1 MNDEMDI
8 FWDMKIPMRDGVD
21 LSSDIYGLCKAK
33 KKPAILLRTPYGKT
47 TDPIVS
53 TGKFFASR
61 GYVFISCDVRG
72 RGDSDGIFEPY
83 RSEGKDGFDAI
94 QWIAKQP
101 WSDGSVATWGASYS
115 GRIQWYTAVLQPP
128 ALKAMISVVPP
139 SDPFVEDPTGVASPL
154 NVSWEFLVSGKAL
167 QNTKPVDW
175 QKVYR
180 HLPMREMD
188 LLTGRKIPHWHKRLD
203 HQKIDSYTKDISY
216 QDKFDRVK
224 VPVLHVSGWYDD
236 EQIGTPLN
244 FSAMS
249 RHSEVKVAKNQ
260 FMIMGP
266 WGHAVNTSRVIGE
279 FDFGPNA
286 LIDLL
291 DVEARWLDFYL
302 KASRKDFPFE
312 KKAKIFIM
320 GSNEWTEI
328 NAWPPENASE
338 YKLYLSSNGNAN
350 GRFGDGKLQ
359 LHKPSYEDGKDTYTY
374 DPENPVPFIADQ
386 NYAQIGGPDDYS
398 SVERR
403 DDVLVYTTDALD
415 EPLTIIGPVKLNL
428 SVSTSATDTDFTAK
442 LLTVLPD
449 LRAIRLCDGIVRM
462 RYRNGMKSAVKTV
475 PGKVYQVSIDMWN
488 TSYRFARGE
497 RIRLEV
503 SSSAFPKF
511 ARNLNFEGDQ
521 TNSTR
526 TAKANQTIFHGKDK
540 QSFLSIYAVRTRS
553 PKDR

>member
-1 MNDEMDI
+1 MNEEI
-8 FWDMKIPMRDGVD
+8 NILWDKKIPIRDGIN
-21 LSSDIYGLCKAK
+21 LSADIYGLSDESKR
-33 KKPAILLRTPYGKT
+33 PSILLRTPYGKT

-53 TGKFFASR
+53 TGKFFAAR
-61 GYVFISCDVRG
+61 GYIFISCDVRG
-72 RGDSDGIFEPY
+72 RGDSDGTFEPY
-83 RSEGKDGFDAI
+83 RFEGKDGFDVI
-94 QWIAKQP
+94 QWISKQP
-101 WSDGSVATWGASYS
+101 WSNGSVATWGASYS

-154 NVSWEFLVSGKAL
+154 NVSWEFLVSGRSL

-188 LLTGRKIPHWHKRLD
+188 QLTGRKIPHWHTRLD
-203 HQKIDSYTKDISY
+203 HQKIDSYTKEISY
-216 QDKFDRVK
+216 QDKFERVM

-249 RHSEVKVAKNQ
+249 KHSEKKVAENQ
-260 FMIMGP
+260 YMIMGP

-279 FDFGPNA
+279 FDFGPTA

-291 DVEARWLDFYL
+291 DIEARWLDRYL
-302 KASRKDFPFE
+302 KVSKRDFPFD

-320 GSNEWTEI
+320 GSNEWAEV
-328 NAWPPENASE
+328 NAWPPENTTE
-338 YKLYLSSNGNAN
+338 YKLYLSSGGKAN
-350 GRFGDGKLQ
+350 SRFGDGKLQ
-359 LHKPSYEDGKDTYTY
+359 PVKPDYEERVDSYTY

-415 EPLTIIGPVKLNL
+415 DPITIIGPVKLSLN
-428 SVSTSATDTDFTAK
+428 VSTSATDTDFTAK
-442 LLTVLPD
+442 LLAVLPD
-449 LRAIRLCDGIVRM
+449 LRSIRLCDGIVRM
-462 RYRNGMKSAVKTV
+462 RYRGGMNSAVKTV
-475 PGKVYQVSIDMWN
+475 PGKIYQVSVDMWN
-488 TSYRFARGE
+488 TSYRFTKGE

-511 ARNLNFEGDQ
+511 ARNLNFDGDQ
-521 TNSTR
+521 TGSKKMI
-526 TAKANQTIFHGKDK
+526 KADQSILHGSSK
-540 QSFLSIYAVRTRS
+540 QSFLSLYAVKKR
-553 PKDR
+553 